1 MNQAVGAA
9 SESLSRIAPV
19 LDHVVINVLD
29 RLDEAAAQY
38 TGLGFQLTERG
49 HHSLGSSNNLAIFQ
63 ENYLELLGYLPGREQ
78 KRKDLWHHPPGLTG
92 LVFKSIDPET
102 VHAAMQSRH
111 VPAEPPMQF
120 GRPVSL
126 SDGTHDARFS
136 VVRIAG
142 DAVQNGRTFFC
153 HHYTPD
159 LVWRPEWQAH
169 PNGVITV
176 TDFVIAAQEPARTA
190 ALYDSMFGPGLLKA
204 VEGGVSFQAGAATVS
219 ILAPAA
225 VAARYADAA
234 LTSPDGSDRM
244 VALGF
249 KVRSLGQTR
258 ALFDRAG
265 IIARALPGGGI
276 VVPHRDAA
284 NVALAFNE

>member
-1 MNQAVGAA
+1 MNEAA
-9 SESLSRIAPV
+9 IDASARTSRIAPV

-38 TGLGFQLTERG
+38 TRLGFQLTARG
-49 HHSLGSSNNLAIFQ
+49 HHSLGSSNNLAILQ

-78 KRKDLWHHPPGLTG
+78 NRKDLWHHPAGLTG
-92 LVFKSIDPET
+92 LVFKSIDPEI

-111 VPAEPPMQF
+111 VPVEPPMQF
-120 GRPVSL
+120 ARPVSL
-126 SDGTHDARFS
+126 PDGTRDARFS

-169 PNGVITV
+169 PNGAITV
-176 TDFVIAAQEPARTA
+176 TDFVIASQEPARTA
-190 ALYDSMFGPGLLKA
+190 ALYDSMFGPGLLNA
-204 VEGGVSFQAGAATVS
+204 VDGGVSFQAGAAAVS
-219 ILAPAA
+219 ILAPATI
-225 VAARYADAA
+225 AARYADAA

-258 ALFDRAG
+258 ALLDRG
-265 IIARALPGGGI
+265 KIAMRPFSSGI
-276 VVPHRDAA
+276 VVPHQDAA
-284 NVALAFNE
+284 SVALAFSE